1 MSGMAESEMRRR
13 KKEVHAARWR
23 ALTPAQRLSR
33 AAAMTADGLKLRAA
47 GLTSLAVA
55 RRAKPQ

>member
-1 MSGMAESEMRRR
+1 MSRMSESDMRRR
-13 KKEVHAARWR
+13 KKAAHAARWR

-33 AAAMTADGLKLRAA
+33 AAAVTADGLKLRAA
-47 GLTSLAVA
+47 GLASLGLT